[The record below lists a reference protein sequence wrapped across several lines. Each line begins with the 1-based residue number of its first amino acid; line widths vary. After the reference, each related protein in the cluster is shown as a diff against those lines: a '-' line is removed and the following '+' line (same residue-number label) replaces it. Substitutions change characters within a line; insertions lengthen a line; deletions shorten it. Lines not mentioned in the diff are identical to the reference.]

1 MANRSDLTRI
11 SAIKSTKLRKAISGT
26 KTESFVEWTLAK
38 SYLRMMDATTPTVPA
53 LSARRHWWVHVR
65 TSLFWIVIVA
75 FAVRFGYI
83 IIGHTYRFHSN
94 NQILA
99 DNERDF
105 SFGFEMGRIGRSL
118 AQGQGF
124 SNPFNETTGATAW
137 EPPLYPFLIAG
148 VFRAFGV
155 YSRASA
161 IVLLTLNSI
170 FSAIT
175 CVPIFLIA
183 KRCFSEKV
191 AVWSA
196 WTWAPLPP
204 VIFWCTRWVWE
215 TSLAALLLAVI
226 FWLTLTAVDKD
237 GLKPWLQFGLL
248 WAAAALTNPS
258 LLSFL
263 PVSGLW
269 IWYHRARLGKRSL
282 VGIIVAS
289 IIFAAC
295 ITPWLVHNHRVFG
308 QFVFIR
314 SNFGAELRLGNGPGA
329 DGTWMDYLHPTK
341 NVAEMRRYTELGE
354 LVYVAERK
362 REAMTYIR
370 EDYTRFAGLSLR
382 RFFYYWGGLPKA
394 DESLIAALLRK
405 SLFAASSVLA
415 FWGLGRALRKHKP
428 GAWLF
433 FWLVLTYPLVYYF
446 LFPHPR
452 YRHPIEPELGILIL
466 YVISEVEGSNRS
478 QSDIF

>member
-1 MANRSDLTRI
+1 MVDVT
-11 SAIKSTKLRKAISGT
+11 
-26 KTESFVEWTLAK
+26 
-38 SYLRMMDATTPTVPA
+38 TTPTIAA
-53 LSARRHWWVHVR
+53 LSPRRRWWARTR

-94 NQILA
+94 NPTLA
-99 DNERDF
+99 ANEKDF

-137 EPPLYPFLIAG
+137 EPPLYPFLIAS
-148 VFRAFGV
+148 VFRLFGV

-161 IVLLTLNSI
+161 ILLLIINSI
-170 FSAIT
+170 FSALT
-175 CVPIFLIA
+175 CIPIFLIA

-191 AVWSA
+191 AVWSS
-196 WTWAPLPP
+196 WTWALLPS

-226 FWLTLTAVDKD
+226 FWLTLTIEEKD

-248 WAAAALTNPS
+248 WGIAALTNTA

-263 PVSGLW
+263 PISGLW
-269 IWYHRARLGKRSL
+269 IWYHRAKLGKRSL
-282 VGIIVAS
+282 SGVILAS
-289 IIFAAC
+289 LIFAAC
-295 ITPWLVHNHRVFG
+295 VFPWLVRNHRVFG

-341 NVAEMRRYTELGE
+341 NIYEMRRYKELGE
-354 LVYVAERK
+354 LAYVAERK
-362 REAMTYIR
+362 REAMAYIR
-370 EDYTRFAGLSLR
+370 RDYTRFAGLSLR
-382 RFFYYWGGLPKA
+382 RFFFYWGGLPKA
-394 DESLIAALLRK
+394 EENPVVVFFRK

-433 FWLVLTYPLVYYF
+433 FWLVLIYPLVYYF
-446 LFPHPR
+446 LFPRPR
-452 YRHPIEPELGILIL
+452 YRHPIEPELGILML
-466 YVISEVEGSNRS
+466 YVISEAQGKDQSRS
-478 QSDIF
+478 QTPLEKAGS